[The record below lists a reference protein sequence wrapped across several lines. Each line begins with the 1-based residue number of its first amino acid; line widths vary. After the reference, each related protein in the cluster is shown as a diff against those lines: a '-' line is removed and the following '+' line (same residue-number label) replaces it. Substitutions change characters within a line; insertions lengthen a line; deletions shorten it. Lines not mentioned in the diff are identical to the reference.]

1 MSNLLLEPVT
11 WLFLV
16 WDWKM
21 GLETLLA
28 ETSSRL
34 HITNTLVQWG
44 PVADRDSRV
53 LHSPVLIYRVE
64 RVQLCDLYPAPGD
77 EYVSFVLTWPTTGCS
92 QSQVN
97 ARQVPLLWKCHSVWK
112 VRLIHGE
119 PRWRL
124 WRKWCEC
131 GSGWGAPVEYLVEI
145 WWFCRFSFQFV
156 VEIFQTL
163 CLPPTILFNPNRRFN
178 FNKLLKHVFPPF
190 LLHL

>member
-1 MSNLLLEPVT
+1 MSNPLLEPVT

-53 LHSPVLIYRVE
+53 LHSRVLIYRVE
-64 RVQLCDLYPAPGD
+64 RVRLCDLYPAPGD

-112 VRLIHGE
+112 VRLIQGE

-124 WRKWCEC
+124 WRKWCVC
-131 GSGWGAPVEYLVEI
+131 GSGSSSGSWGTPVEYLEEI
-145 WWFCRFSFQFV
+145 WWFCRFSFQFELKSLLSEFKLFV
-156 VEIFQTL
+156 FLHPYSSILTEELTL
-163 CLPPTILFNPNRRFN
+163 IYY
-178 FNKLLKHVFPPF
+178 
-190 LLHL
+190 

>member
-53 LHSPVLIYRVE
+53 LHSRVLIYRVE
-64 RVQLCDLYPAPGD
+64 RVRLCDLYPAPGD

-124 WRKWCEC
+124 WRKWCVWKWKVKWKLRSSC
-131 GSGWGAPVEYLVEI
+131 WIFSRNLVI
-145 WWFCRFSFQFV
+145 LQVFVSVCSWNLCFQNSNSLSSSTHPL
-156 VEIFQTL
+156 QS
-163 CLPPTILFNPNRRFN
+163 
-178 FNKLLKHVFPPF
+178 
-190 LLHL
+190 